1 MKAERL
7 AAQKDNQKDKEAK
20 ANKNKAEGSLEK
32 LKPVRAGV
40 GKYIGGGLL

>member
-1 MKAERL
+1 LKAERL

-20 ANKNKAEGSLEK
+20 VNKAKPQGQLEK

-40 GKYIGGGLL
+40 GKYISGGLL